1 MHSASVMDNEIYF
14 YNFYYN
20 EIDPLQRSL
29 SFQITYEE
37 GLIIYISTFLS
48 LGIKFYLFILIIVV
62 LEKHLDIGLL
72 LSFTIIY
79 FLYHIIK

>member
-1 MHSASVMDNEIYF
+1 MHSASVMNNEIYF

-20 EIDPLQRSL
+20 EIDPLQTSL
-29 SFQITYEE
+29 SFPITYEE

-72 LSFTIIY
+72 LNFTIIY

>member
-29 SFQITYEE
+29 SFPITYEE